1 MPTPSQLIE
10 PAFKYFVIAEATAK
24 YFALIALVLGAIG
37 WFTAGSNMGRA
48 FRFRGIFVGG
58 AVALLAIFGLAALY
72 DTILWIMGPSFLPIG
87 WPYAAIGVTGIAP
100 FAQALSGVLH
110 YLGLAAFSMGAT
122 FWAMATP
129 RSRMWQRGYRGVT
142 LGLAMI
148 AVSVGGQLFS
158 VFTVVL

>member
-1 MPTPSQLIE
+1 
-10 PAFKYFVIAEATAK
+10 
-24 YFALIALVLGAIG
+24 
-37 WFTAGSNMGRA
+37 
-48 FRFRGIFVGG
+48 
-58 AVALLAIFGLAALY
+58 
-72 DTILWIMGPSFLPIG
+72 MGPSFLPVG
-87 WPYAAIGVTGIAP
+87 WPYAAVGVTGIAP